1 MSIFS
6 IWWKQSR
13 KNRRKSG
20 RSWGEEG
27 GRSFSDKSQPKPL
40 QSRSLRENPNDP
52 TKHTTTIFSEFS
64 LEGRTAVISG
74 GNGGLGLEIALAYV
88 EAGAHVYA
96 IDLPKEPSEE
106 FKIVAE
112 HCRIMDR
119 QLQYISCTV
128 TDDEDMNRVMEHIR
142 NDSGS
147 LDICV
152 AAAGILQTYQ
162 ALDYPVKEFQKV
174 IV

>member
-1 MSIFS
+1 M
-6 IWWKQSR
+6 
-13 KNRRKSG
+13 
-20 RSWGEEG
+20 
-27 GRSFSDKSQPKPL
+27 
-40 QSRSLRENPNDP
+40 
-52 TKHTTTIFSEFS
+52 
-64 LEGRTAVISG
+64 
-74 GNGGLGLEIALAYV
+74 GLEIALAYV